1 MTFILPGTPRIAL
14 LDAGQNKLK
23 TLFLPAP
30 DKGVPKLEWIEKGI
44 NSELV
49 DGSESNR
56 RLGFLPE
63 LTITWAVYNDQ
74 DGQGHAI
81 GGNDQNLADIA
92 SFMAIM
98 DAPPGFTS
106 ISPGPSAGGF
116 VVNKTTIRPIG
127 IIGLAGF
134 AAGLEVTFRG
144 GMIYPTKILGAF

>member
-14 LDAGQNKLK
+14 LDATQLKLK

-30 DKGVPKLEWIEKGI
+30 DKGSPKLEWIEKGI
-44 NSELV
+44 NSDLV

-56 RLGFLPE
+56 RLGFIPE
-63 LTITWAVYNDQ
+63 LTLSWEVYNDT

-81 GGNDQNLADIA
+81 GGNDQCLADIA
-92 SFMAIM
+92 SFLAIM
-98 DAPPGFTS
+98 DAPPGYIS

-127 IIGLAGF
+127 IIGMAGF

-144 GMIYPTKILGAF
+144 GTILPSKLLGAF